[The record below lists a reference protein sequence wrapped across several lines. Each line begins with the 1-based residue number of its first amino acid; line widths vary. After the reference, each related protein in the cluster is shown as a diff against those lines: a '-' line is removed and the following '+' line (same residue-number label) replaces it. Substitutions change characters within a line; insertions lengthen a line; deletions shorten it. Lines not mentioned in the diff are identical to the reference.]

1 MVNHFPDDADYELP
15 PFAVAS
21 SLVRGLTALDSVMG
35 AKQLEPNGECAVDL
49 KILDAGQLAL
59 VLTLKAFSYL
69 TAEYK
74 FPLKAIEVDQKAM
87 LEAKMR
93 DMEESLKGGLRSP
106 VFISLKATAVT
117 APNQKVAWNV
127 EYKSE
132 PAYFDLSSDTT
143 TVNIMKPGL
152 YQVQLTGTKQGINSG
167 NGVRLLVGGKTESS
181 AAPHQMDSQFRV
193 EISRVV
199 KVAEKIALTV
209 ECYGGHNLNA
219 DCVLEVFLLQE
230 FAP

>member
-1 MVNHFPDDADYELP
+1 MEDHFPDDADYELP

-35 AKQLEPNGECAVDL
+35 AKQLETNGECAVDL

-74 FPLKAIEVDQKAM
+74 FPLKAIEVDQKAI

-132 PAYFDLSSDTT
+132 SAYFDLSSDTT
-143 TVNIMKPGL
+143 TVNILKPGL
-152 YQVQLTGTKQGINSG
+152 YQSVERQ
-167 NGVRLLVGGKTESS
+167 ESS

>member
-1 MVNHFPDDADYELP
+1 
-15 PFAVAS
+15 
-21 SLVRGLTALDSVMG
+21 MG
-35 AKQLEPNGECAVDL
+35 AKQLETNGECAVDL

-74 FPLKAIEVDQKAM
+74 FPLKAIEVDQKAI

-93 DMEESLKGGLRSP
+93 DMEESLKGGLRPP

-132 PAYFDLSSDTT
+132 SAYFDLSSDTT
-143 TVNIMKPGL
+143 TVNILKPGL

-167 NGVRLLVGGKTESS
+167 NGVRLLVGGKTRVICCSPSNGFTISCRDFSRGESCGEDCIDCGMLRW
-181 AAPHQMDSQFRV
+181 PQSQCRL
-193 EISRVV
+193 R
-199 KVAEKIALTV
+199 A
-209 ECYGGHNLNA
+209 
-219 DCVLEVFLLQE
+219 
-230 FAP
+230 